1 MRLDKFLCDN
11 NIGTRSQVKE
21 YIKKGQVAINGQIV
35 KKPETKVNEDTD
47 IVICQGK
54 EIHYQKYVYYML
66 NKPEGVVS
74 ATNDNTA
81 PTVVS
86 LLTVPEQKELFPV
99 GRLDKDTEGLLLITN
114 DGELAHRLLSPAHH
128 VDKQYYALVEGELP
142 ADAVSQMEQGV
153 TLEDGTVTR
162 PARLELLP
170 EKEGEFT
177 KTFLTIHEGK
187 FHQVKRMFEALGC
200 KVVFL
205 KRLSMGNLV
214 LDPEL
219 ETGAYRPLT
228 EGEIKNLRNCS
239 IGLRTCCAD
248 RKKT

>member
-99 GRLDKDTEGLLLITN
+99 GRLDKDTTGLLLLTN
-114 DGELAHRLLSPAHH
+114 DGALAHDLLSPKKH
-128 VDKQYYALVEGELP
+128 VDKTYFAILDGEVGEKEQELFLQGLDIGDEKKTLP
-142 ADAVSQMEQGV
+142 AK
-153 TLEDGTVTR
+153 LEITDKANEVFITVQ
-162 PARLELLP
+162 
-170 EKEGEFT
+170 EGR
-177 KTFLTIHEGK
+177 
-187 FHQVKRMFEALGC
+187 FHQVKRMAEAVGR
-200 KVVFL
+200 KVEYL
-205 KRLSMGNLV
+205 KRISMGPLV
-214 LDPEL
+214 LDKEL
-219 ETGAYRPLT
+219 KKGEYRPLFEEELAKLKEST
-228 EGEIKNLRNCS
+228 ASK
-239 IGLRTCCAD
+239 
-248 RKKT
+248 

>member
-86 LLTVPEQKELFPV
+86 LLTVPEQQELFPV
-99 GRLDKDTEGLLLITN
+99 GRLDKDT
-114 DGELAHRLLSPAHH
+114 
-128 VDKQYYALVEGELP
+128 
-142 ADAVSQMEQGV
+142 
-153 TLEDGTVTR
+153 
-162 PARLELLP
+162 
-170 EKEGEFT
+170 
-177 KTFLTIHEGK
+177 
-187 FHQVKRMFEALGC
+187 
-200 KVVFL
+200 
-205 KRLSMGNLV
+205 
-214 LDPEL
+214 
-219 ETGAYRPLT
+219 TG
-228 EGEIKNLRNCS
+228 
-239 IGLRTCCAD
+239 
-248 RKKT
+248 